1 MKFINCISIIEYYTT
16 ERESNLLDTPQ
27 EYTEYSS
34 HNNKTMSNP
43 SHNPKHHLREEDSN
57 GTQDGPKSTVP
68 IKRSKLV
75 GSSNL
80 VSPNFT

>member
-1 MKFINCISIIEYYTT
+1 
-16 ERESNLLDTPQ
+16 
-27 EYTEYSS
+27 
-34 HNNKTMSNP
+34 MSNP

-80 VSPNFT
+80 VSPNFYLEI